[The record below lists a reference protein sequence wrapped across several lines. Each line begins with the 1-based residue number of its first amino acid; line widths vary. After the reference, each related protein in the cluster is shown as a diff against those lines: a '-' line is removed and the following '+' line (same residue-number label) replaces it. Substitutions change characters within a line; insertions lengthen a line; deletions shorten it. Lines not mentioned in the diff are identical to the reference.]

1 MKRPALRHDAY
12 VQVAPKSNDNKNAKK
27 KDGKDDRAMDATAKV
42 GRSLEGVKFLL
53 SWKASENARKDRA
66 MNATAQV
73 LLGDRLCLELQP
85 R

>member
-1 MKRPALRHDAY
+1 LRHDAY

-53 SWKASENARKDRA
+53 S
-66 MNATAQV
+66 
-73 LLGDRLCLELQP
+73 
-85 R
+85 

>member
-53 SWKASENARKDRA
+53 S
-66 MNATAQV
+66 
-73 LLGDRLCLELQP
+73 
-85 R
+85 